1 LDQPFGA
8 TIECRRST
16 SPFLPDLDLKTFRIW
31 LLVLLAVLLPIR
43 GAVAAAML
51 CPTAGVETS
60 GVAMTAHDGMHQ
72 AMAAVMAEGHGAHQ
86 DAHQHSGAPEAGGHH
101 DGVDK
106 CGLCCDL
113 CSMTPMMNSAST
125 VALPLNFGVALF
137 TEPFTPA
144 PSFLSDGQERPP
156 RTI

>member
-1 LDQPFGA
+1 
-8 TIECRRST
+8 
-16 SPFLPDLDLKTFRIW
+16 LKTFRIW

-51 CPTAGVETS
+51 CPTAGLETS
-60 GVAMTAHDGMHQ
+60 SVAMADHEGTHQ
-72 AMAAVMAEGHGAHQ
+72 ATAELMADGHGAHQ
-86 DAHQHSGAPEAGGHH
+86 DAHQHSMASEAGGPH

-113 CSMTPMMNSAST
+113 CSMTPMMTSALT
-125 VALPLNFGVALF
+125 VASPLSFGVALF